1 MAKNQNNKADKQYKE
16 DIIFFRIS
24 SLFIVVC
31 AAIIGIFRL
40 NTNAAKL
47 TFFRT
52 VRNPVYMIVM
62 GVLLLLTGGYA
73 AYVKKKK
80 IDESMRSYSSLNF
93 FSIVLYLVAVSV
105 YWGWFNNPSLWVLV
119 VATIVLALL
128 YMVYHIYDRDFFL
141 FTVANAVFLVTLWGF
156 SIGSLVKTILSA
168 LLVVASALCCFGAYK
183 LSAKYRAEKKR
194 KLHFEPTY
202 ISFILMIALLVLE
215 IVGGIRTAVDAAG
228 FSSTIGEA
236 VVYGVM
242 FFQYLAGGIYYTIRL
257 IKEA

>member
-1 MAKNQNNKADKQYKE
+1 MAKNQNNKADRQYKE

-24 SLFIVVC
+24 SLFIVAC

-40 NTNAAKL
+40 TGDPAKL
-47 TFFRT
+47 AFFRT

-62 GVLLLLTGGYA
+62 AALLVLTGGYV
-73 AYVKKKK
+73 AYTKKKK
-80 IDESMRSYSSLNF
+80 IDESMRSYSSWNF
-93 FSIVLYLVAVSV
+93 FSIVLYAVGVSI
-105 YWGWFNNPSLWVLV
+105 YWGWFDNPSLWVLV

-141 FTVANAVFLVTLWGF
+141 FTVANAVFLVTLWAF
-156 SIGSLVKTILSA
+156 SIGSLVKTIVSA
-168 LLVVASALCCFGAYK
+168 LLVVASALCCYAAYK
-183 LSAKYRAEKKR
+183 LSAKYRTEKNR
-194 KLHFEPTY
+194 KLHFEPIY
-202 ISFILMIALLVLE
+202 ISFVLMIVLLVLE

-228 FSSTIGEA
+228 FSASIGEA